1 MEKNYKLSKELNI
14 KYKAKKNECTD
25 NSFKICKYEKL
36 DLCIGFIE
44 HENYHFIHLW
54 NIHNNKIVD
63 TTLPDDEKDYNYIE
77 IMRINNFDVI
87 KKKISDSY
95 KVIGLI
101 EKKLSILKEENV
113 GGFSLSLA
121 TNFKIYRSAKT
132 EREFCCLS
140 ALAMFSENIKRMEY
154 EFI

>member
-1 MEKNYKLSKELNI
+1 VEKDCKLSKELST

-63 TTLPDDEKDYNYIE
+63 TTLPDDEKDYIYIE
-77 IMRINNFDVI
+77 IMKIKYKDVI
-87 KKKISDSY
+87 KKKISGSY
-95 KVIGLI
+95 SIIRLI
-101 EKKLSILKEENV
+101 ERKLSILKKDNV
-113 GGFSLSLA
+113 GGFSLPLA
-121 TNFKIYRSAKT
+121 TNFRIYRDSKS
-132 EREFCCLS
+132 EREFCYIS
-140 ALAMFSENIKRMEY
+140 AIAMLYENVKRMEF
-154 EFI
+154 EFS

>member
-25 NSFKICKYEKL
+25 NTYMLCKKEHFNMI
-36 DLCIGFIE
+36 IGFVE
-44 HENYHFIHLW
+44 YEDVHFLHLW
-54 NIHNNKIVD
+54 NMHNGQIID
-63 TTLPDDEKDYNYIE
+63 TTLPDNKTDYNYIE

-101 EKKLSILKEENV
+101 EKKLSILKEDAV

-121 TNFKIYRSAKT
+121 TNFKIYRGAKT

-140 ALAMFSENIKRMEY
+140 AIAMFSENIKRMEY
-154 EFI
+154 EFN

>member
-1 MEKNYKLSKELNI
+1 VEKNCKLSKELST

-44 HENYHFIHLW
+44 HENCHFIHLW

-101 EKKLSILKEENV
+101 EKKLSILKEDAV
-113 GGFSLSLA
+113 RGFSLSLA
-121 TNFKIYRSAKT
+121 TNFKIYRGAKT
-132 EREFCCLS
+132 EHEFCCLS
-140 ALAMFSENIKRMEY
+140 AVAMFSENIKRMEY

>member
-1 MEKNYKLSKELNI
+1 MEKDCKLSKELST

-63 TTLPDDEKDYNYIE
+63 TTLPDDEKDYIYIE
-77 IMRINNFDVI
+77 IMKIKYKDVI
-87 KKKISDSY
+87 KKKISGSY
-95 KVIGLI
+95 SIIRLI
-101 EKKLSILKEENV
+101 ERKLSILKKDNV
-113 GGFSLSLA
+113 GGFSLPLA
-121 TNFKIYRSAKT
+121 TNFRIYRDSKS
-132 EREFCCLS
+132 EREFCYIS
-140 ALAMFSENIKRMEY
+140 AIAMLYENVKRMEF
-154 EFI
+154 EFS

>member
-1 MEKNYKLSKELNI
+1 VEKDYKLSKELST

-44 HENYHFIHLW
+44 HENNHFIHLW

-63 TTLPDDEKDYNYIE
+63 TTLPDNEKDYIYIE
-77 IMRINNFDVI
+77 IMKINNFNVI

-101 EKKLSILKEENV
+101 EKKLSILKEDAV

-121 TNFKIYRSAKT
+121 NNFKIYKETKS
-132 EREFCCLS
+132 EYEFCCLS
-140 ALAMFSENIKRMEY
+140 AVAMLYENVKRMEF
-154 EFI
+154 EFN